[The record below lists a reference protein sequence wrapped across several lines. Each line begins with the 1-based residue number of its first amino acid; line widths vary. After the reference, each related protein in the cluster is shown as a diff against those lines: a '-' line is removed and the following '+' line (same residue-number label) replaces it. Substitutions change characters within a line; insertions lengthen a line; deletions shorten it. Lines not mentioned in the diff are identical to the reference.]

1 MICVTYR
8 HQQAAV
14 LEAGAAAAEE
24 GDDGCDDAGGDAQA
38 VGAEALVVGEQGGV
52 ATVREPQPQADAQ
65 QTAAGHL
72 GRRSGQVR
80 S

>member
-1 MICVTYR
+1 MT
-8 HQQAAV
+8 AA
-14 LEAGAAAAEE
+14 
-24 GDDGCDDAGGDAQA
+24 DDAGGDAQA
-38 VGAEALVVGEQGGV
+38 VGAEALVVGKQGGV
-52 ATVREPQPQADAQ
+52 AAIGEPQPQADAQ